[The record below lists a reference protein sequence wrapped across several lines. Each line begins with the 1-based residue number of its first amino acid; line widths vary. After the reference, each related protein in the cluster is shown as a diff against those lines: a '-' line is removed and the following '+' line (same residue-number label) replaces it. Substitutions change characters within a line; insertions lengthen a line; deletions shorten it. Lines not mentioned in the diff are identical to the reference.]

1 MVDVGFIFTK
11 SVFLS
16 EFHNL
21 LIVLLPIQAF
31 VQKSIFYP
39 DYLDVYGLRKIEY
52 I

>member
-1 MVDVGFIFTK
+1 MVDVGFIFIK

-31 VQKSIFYP
+31 VQKSIFLSRLP
-39 DYLDVYGLRKIEY
+39 RCIRVKEN
-52 I
+52 